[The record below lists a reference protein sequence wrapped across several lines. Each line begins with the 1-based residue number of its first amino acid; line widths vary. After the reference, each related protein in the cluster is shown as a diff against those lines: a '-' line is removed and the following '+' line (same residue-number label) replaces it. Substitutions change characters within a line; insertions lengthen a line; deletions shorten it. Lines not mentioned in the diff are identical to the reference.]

1 VIKKE
6 ETMRIFTKARVMAG
20 AGAVAMSVLLTPA
33 AATAAPEE
41 APPQRV
47 AAVDA
52 GVLATCN
59 YSTVNGQGF
68 AGHYSGVTQE
78 PSTTRVTSAGLEAQ
92 CLLVRYGDY
101 DPGPIDGVFGPRS
114 QAATRAFQAE
124 MNAAFGAG
132 LSVDG
137 MVGSQTWPW
146 LRWYMA

>member
-1 VIKKE
+1 MVG
-6 ETMRIFTKARVMAG
+6 T
-20 AGAVAMSVLLTPA
+20 GAVAMSVLLMPA
-33 AATAAPEE
+33 AAAAQPGE

-47 AAVDA
+47 ATADA
-52 GVLATCN
+52 SVQATCN
-59 YSTVNGQGF
+59 YSTVNRRGF

-78 PSTTRVTSAGLEAQ
+78 PSTTQVTSAGLEAQ

-124 MNAAFGAG
+124 MNAAFAAG

-137 MVGSQTWPW
+137 MVGPQTWPW